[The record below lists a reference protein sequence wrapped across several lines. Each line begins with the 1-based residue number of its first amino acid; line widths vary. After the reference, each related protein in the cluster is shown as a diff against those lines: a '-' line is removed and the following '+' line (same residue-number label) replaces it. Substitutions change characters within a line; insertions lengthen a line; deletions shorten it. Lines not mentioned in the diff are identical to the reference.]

1 MQKLT
6 ISLAITAMALFSA
19 CDKHKDDKEKG
30 PDVLVYGLTEMN
42 ELVSFNADKPQY
54 FISKTNISGI
64 ASGEKLLSIDFRPA
78 TGELYALSDASKLY
92 VINTKTSASR
102 VVNAMAFTPAITG
115 SIASIDFNPTVD
127 RIRVVT
133 NTGQNLRINPETGV
147 TAATDM
153 NINGSKTPAVTGIA
167 YSNSKAGATATTLFD
182 IDMTSGKLF
191 KQDPPNNGTL
201 VEVGKLGININGQT
215 GFDISPDN
223 MAALLT
229 DKNGSNT
236 TLYFVDIM
244 SGKTRRIGNL
254 GGMVRDIAIPTEAV
268 AYAVDAA
275 NTLHIFNPA
284 KPMPVTKAITG
295 LPAGDMIVGIDF
307 RPATSQLYAMGSSSR
322 IYTINLGNGAATQV
336 GAAAFTPALNGTDF
350 GFDFNPT
357 VDRIRVVSNAGQ
369 NLRLN
374 PITGAVAAADSTLR
388 PGMPQVSAAAYTNNF
403 AGATATRLFVID
415 HNSDRLFEQNP
426 PNNGVLVDIGALGI
440 DIAASN
446 GFDIGGTSNNAWLI
460 ATVGGSHRI
469 YSINTTT
476 GAAGNPVNFPVA
488 VKGFA
493 VGLGF

>member
-6 ISLAITAMALFSA
+6 ISLALFALALFNA
-19 CDKHKDDKEKG
+19 CDKHKDDIEKG
-30 PDVLVYGLTEMN
+30 PDQLVYGLTEMN
-42 ELVSFNADKPQY
+42 ELVSFNARNPQN

-64 ASGEKLLSIDFRPA
+64 TSGEKLLSIDFRPA

-102 VVNAMAFTPAITG
+102 LVNAMAFTPAISG
-115 SIASIDFNPTVD
+115 SVASIDFNPTVD
-127 RIRVVT
+127 RIRLVT

-153 NINGSKTPAVTGIA
+153 NIKGTKTPAVTGIA
-167 YSNSKAGATATTLFD
+167 YSNSKAGATSTTLFD

-191 KQDPPNNGTL
+191 KQDPPNDGML
-201 VEVGKLGININGQT
+201 IEVGKLGISISGQS
-215 GFDISPDN
+215 GFDISSGN
-223 MAALLT
+223 IALLT

-236 TLYFVDIM
+236 ALYVVDVM
-244 SGKTRRIGNL
+244 NAKTKKIGNL
-254 GGMVRDIAIPTEAV
+254 GGVVRDIAIPTETA
-268 AYAVDAA
+268 AYAVDAN

-374 PITGAVAAADSTLR
+374 PITGAVAAVDSTLR
-388 PGMPQVSAAAYTNNF
+388 PGTPQVSAAAYTNNF

-426 PNNGVLVDIGALGI
+426 PNNGVLVDIGALGV

-460 ATVGGSHRI
+460 ATVGGGYKI
-469 YSINTTT
+469 YSVNTTT

>member
-6 ISLAITAMALFSA
+6 ACLALVALALFSS
-19 CDKHKDDKEKG
+19 CDKDKDDMGKG
-30 PDVLVYGLTEMN
+30 PDQLVYGLTEMN
-42 ELVSFNADKPQY
+42 ELVSFNARSPQY

-102 VVNAMAFTPAITG
+102 VVNAMAFTPAISG
-115 SIASIDFNPTVD
+115 SVASIDFNPTVD
-127 RIRVVT
+127 RIRLVT
-133 NTGQNLRINPETGV
+133 NTGQNIRINPETGV

-153 NINGSKTPAVTGIA
+153 NIKGTKTPAVTGIA
-167 YSNSKAGATATTLFD
+167 YSNSKAGATSTTLFD

-191 KQDPPNNGTL
+191 KQDPPNDGTL

-215 GFDISPDN
+215 GFDISSDN

-229 DKNGSNT
+229 NKNGSNSA
-236 TLYFVDIM
+236 LYFVEVA
-244 SGKTRRIGNL
+244 SGKAKKIGNL
-254 GGMVRDIAIPTEAV
+254 ADAVRDIAIPTEAA
-268 AYAVDAA
+268 AYVVDAG

-284 KPMPVTKAITG
+284 NPMPVTKAITG
-295 LPAGDMIVGIDF
+295 LFAGDMIVGIDF
-307 RPATSQLYAMGSSSR
+307 RPATSQLYAMGNSSR
-322 IYTINLGNGAATQV
+322 IYTINLGNGTATQV

-374 PITGAVAAADSTLR
+374 PITGAIAAVDSTLR

-403 AGATATRLFVID
+403 AGATATKLFVID
-415 HNSDRLFEQNP
+415 YNSDRLFEQNP
-426 PNNGVLVDIGALGI
+426 PNNGMLVDIGALGI

-460 ATVGGSHRI
+460 ATVGGSNKI
-469 YSINTTT
+469 YSINTMT
-476 GAAGNPVNFPVA
+476 GAASMPVNFPVA

-493 VGLGF
+493 IGLGF